1 MKLIVGAGA
10 AILDHKR
17 RALLIKRSSNKEA
30 FPGCWSFPA
39 GRIEPT
45 DSNLKATAIR
55 EVKEEVALDFTPKKK
70 LGFYESQ
77 SGGQR
82 FINLTFL
89 GTWTGKIKIQK
100 SEISEFGWF
109 NYEETQKLKLA
120 FAYSCVIKDLHEQGL
135 L

>member
-17 RALLIKRSSNKEA
+17 RILLIRRSFNKET
-30 FPGCWSFPA
+30 FPGCWTFPI

-45 DSNLKATAIR
+45 DSTLKATAIR

-77 SGGQR
+77 SGGRR

-89 GTWTGKIKIQK
+89 GTWTGKVKIQE

-109 NYEETQKLKLA
+109 SYEETQKLELA
-120 FAYSCVIKDLHEQGL
+120 FAYSHAIKDLHEQGL